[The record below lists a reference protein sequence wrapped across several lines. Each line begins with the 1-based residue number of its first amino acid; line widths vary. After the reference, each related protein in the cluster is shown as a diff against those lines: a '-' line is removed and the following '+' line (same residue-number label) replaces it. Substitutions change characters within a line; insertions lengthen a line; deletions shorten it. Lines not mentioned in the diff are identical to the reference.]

1 MRHDEHNGTLT
12 LYLEGRIDAN
22 NAPDVEADINGLM
35 GRLSPEQVLLD
46 GSNLVYLS
54 SAGLR
59 IIMRLLKRGADVRI
73 VNVTPEVYEVL
84 DMTGVSE
91 IVPVTRLPREMS
103 IDGLR
108 QIGAGAFGRV
118 YRLDAERVIKVYAP
132 EVNPLDKIE
141 RERTA
146 ARQAFIHGV
155 PSAIPFET
163 VRVDRE
169 HGIVYELVDAR
180 TLGEAVTEEPDR
192 LDEYAACMARLLR
205 QLHDTHFEEG
215 QLPDAR
221 GIFYG
226 WVDVAE
232 RSGLYAPRTIG
243 LLRQFVNGM
252 GAADTFVHGDFHP
265 ANIMVMPDGEL
276 LLIDMGDASMG
287 SPKIDLAGT
296 FHVLRIA
303 ARRPGG
309 AERLCGMSSEALERL
324 WTTFVRHY
332 FGVESPADIES
343 IESQLRILAL
353 PRTMGSTARSKLID
367 DETRRR
373 QAAELEQQ
381 FLVACAGD
389 TAV

>member
-1 MRHDEHNGTLT
+1 MRHDEHDGTLT
-12 LYLEGRIDAN
+12 MWLEGRIDAS
-22 NAPDVEADINGLM
+22 NAPDVEKAAGELLD
-35 GRLSPEQVLLD
+35 RLSPDRVLLD
-46 GSNLVYLS
+46 CGLLGFLS

-59 IIMRLLKRGADVRI
+59 IVMRLLKRCPDTRM

-84 DMTGVSE
+84 DMTGLTE
-91 IVPVTRLPREMS
+91 IVPVTRKPREQS
-103 IDGLR
+103 LDGLK

-132 EVNPLDKIE
+132 EVNPLEKIE
-141 RERTA
+141 RERMG
-146 ARQAFIHGV
+146 ARQAFIHGI

-163 VRVDRE
+163 VRAGRE

-180 TLGEAVTEEPDR
+180 TLGEAVTAEPDR
-192 LDEYAACMARLLR
+192 LDELAGRMADLLR
-205 QLHDTHFEEG
+205 QLHGTRFEEG

-221 GIFYG
+221 DILYG

-232 RSGLYAPRTIG
+232 KSALYAPRTIE
-243 LLRQFVNGM
+243 LLRQFVKGI
-252 GAADTFVHGDFHP
+252 GTGDTFVHGDFHP
-265 ANIMVMPDGEL
+265 ANIMVMPDDEL

-287 SPKIDLAGT
+287 NPKIDLAGT

-309 AERLCGMSSEALERL
+309 AERLCGMSQEALDRL
-324 WTTFVRHY
+324 WMAFVRSY

-343 IESQLRILAL
+343 VESQLRVLAL

-373 QAAELEQQ
+373 QARELEQQ
-381 FLVACAGD
+381 FLAAY
-389 TAV
+389 ANAR

>member
-1 MRHDEHNGTLT
+1 MRHDEHNGALT

-22 NAPDVEADINGLM
+22 SAPDIEDDINDLVGS
-35 GRLSPEQVLLD
+35 LSPEQVLLD

-59 IIMRLLKRGADVRI
+59 VIMRLLKRGADVRI
-73 VNVTPEVYEVL
+73 VNVTPEVYDVL
-84 DMTGVSE
+84 DMTGISE
-91 IVPVTRLPREMS
+91 IVPVTRLPREQS

-163 VRVDRE
+163 VRVGRE

-180 TLGEAVTEEPDR
+180 TLGEAVTEEPGR
-192 LDEYAACMARLLR
+192 LDEYAASMAHLLS
-205 QLHDTHFEEG
+205 QLHDTHFAEG

-221 GIFYG
+221 GILHG
-226 WVDVAE
+226 WIDVAE
-232 RSGLYAPRTIG
+232 KSGLYAPRTIE
-243 LLRQFVNGM
+243 LLRRFVDGF

-265 ANIMVMPDGEL
+265 ANIMVMPDDEL

-309 AERLCGMSSEALERL
+309 AERLCGMSSEALDRL
-324 WTTFVRHY
+324 WMTFARRY
-332 FGVESPADIES
+332 FDVESPADIES
-343 IESQLRILAL
+343 IESQLRIRAL

-373 QAAELEQQ
+373 QAHELEQQ
-381 FLVACAGD
+381 FL
-389 TAV
+389 TAVGQ